1 MSGISLK
8 VSTCVTGGWRICAQ
22 SAVAKTAHAACAQGG
37 ELRGGVRAGSLACV
51 TDGASGFANAGT
63 LEGKS
68 AGGKARHLVRVL
80 AAEAERV
87 GDGYDVILQSRH
99 RRLLLAVQLAQ
110 LLLLVGRRCHVGS
123 VATVCHGLRCRPASR
138 CRAQGKGTS
147 ANAQERSWGE
157 SARGAHGVVARLDQ
171 VLALRRRLQA
181 DARAHELL
189 QLFKVGGR
197 LAEGRRVGLI
207 DQLAAAVACRPVAA
221 RVGVEGGSQ
230 RGRSV

>member
-1 MSGISLK
+1 M
-8 VSTCVTGGWRICAQ
+8 RPRRR
-22 SAVAKTAHAACAQGG
+22 AA
-37 ELRGGVRAGSLACV
+37 RRRAGRQPCMRDRWCKRV
-51 TDGASGFANAGT
+51 CQRRNAGGQIGRRQGAPPCPRPCRGSRARWRRRRRDPAEPPSPPPSRRT
-63 LEGKS
+63 ARS
-68 AGGKARHLVRVL
+68 APVV
-80 AAEAERV
+80 
-87 GDGYDVILQSRH
+87 
-99 RRLLLAVQLAQ
+99 
-110 LLLLVGRRCHVGS
+110 VGRRCHVGS
-123 VATVCHGLRCRPASR
+123 VATVCHGPRCRPASR